1 MYTLGLW
8 GFSADKP
15 DHLYHDTGATIVK
28 DGEVIAAI
36 NEERMSRIKVLNGFP
51 FASIEEC
58 LKIAGIEYKDIDQ
71 VAMTGQPPVE
81 EMLGKRNAFW
91 QEFRRGGHN
100 LSTKVSLLGRVYQ
113 YWRRSKPS
121 LAPKFHHKRLPP
133 EEVQDKP
140 FEWVPHHIS
149 HATTAYLCSPF
160 ERAVIL
166 TLDGSDSAGGAG
178 LVGIGEPDTGM
189 KFTDSVLETNSL
201 ALVYAKITGLL
212 GFKPLRHEGK
222 VLGLAAYEDPA
233 KLRPVFDARG
243 GWIEDDGWWHIPG
256 LTQDIMRRRPPTLSK
271 IFAGQNRE
279 AIAAALQDFVEE
291 MTCLKVQHIYRT
303 NPQWQGL
310 PLVVAGGLFANVKLN
325 QRILALPEV
334 SNIYV
339 HPNMGDAGLATGAAL
354 YADAQKRNDW
364 RPKYMKTAY
373 LGTNIDT
380 SAATAACAAT
390 NIQCQPFSEESGEQE
405 LVETVAS
412 ALAEGKVIARAQGS
426 MEYGPRALGNRS
438 IIAKADDPSINDWLN
453 NQLERSEFMPF
464 APMVMAEHAKEY
476 FPDYKDEHYA
486 ARFMTIT
493 YDASDKAKKEIP
505 AAIHVDGT
513 ARPQIVYKEDN
524 PEMHAILSAYYN
536 KTGVA
541 SVINTSFNMHEEPI
555 VRTAEEAITAA
566 KQANLGGLILGG
578 CWLTKEE
585 LLKAPLEKSTEVNK
599 ETDDWLEA
607 Q

>member
-1 MYTLGLW
+1 MYTLGIW

-15 DHLYHDTGATIVK
+15 DHLYHDTGATIVR

-58 LKIAGIEYKDIDQ
+58 LRIAGIEYKDINQ
-71 VAMTGQPPVE
+71 VAMTGQPATE
-81 EMLGKRNAFW
+81 EMLGKCHAYW
-91 QEFRRGGHN
+91 KEFKLGGHN

-113 YWRRSKPS
+113 FWRRSKPS
-121 LAPKFHHKRLPP
+121 VAPKFHHKQLPP
-133 EEVQDKP
+133 KEVQDKP
-140 FEWVPHHIS
+140 FQWVPHHIS

-178 LVGIGEPDTGM
+178 LVGIGEPGKGM
-189 KFTDSVLETNSL
+189 RFIDSVLETNSL
-201 ALVYAKITGLL
+201 ALVYAKITELL

-233 KLRPVFDARG
+233 KLRPIFDACG
-243 GWIEDDGWWHIPG
+243 GWNEKEGWWHIPG
-256 LTQDIMRRRPPTLSK
+256 LTIDIMRKKPPTLSH
-271 IFAGQNRE
+271 IFSNQSRE

-354 YADAQKRNDW
+354 YADAQNRNDW
-364 RPKYMKTAY
+364 QPKYMQTAY

-380 SAATAACAAT
+380 SAATTACAAT
-390 NIQCQPFSEESGEQE
+390 NIQCQSIPEQD

-412 ALAEGKVIARAQGS
+412 ALAEGKVIARAQGN

-438 IIAKADDPSINDWLN
+438 IIAKADDPTINDWLN

-464 APMVMAEHAKEY
+464 APMVMAEHAREY

-493 YDASDKAKKEIP
+493 YDASDRAKKEIP

-513 ARPQIVYKEDN
+513 ARPQVVYKEDN
-524 PEMHAILSAYYN
+524 PEMHAILSAYYE
-536 KTGVA
+536 KTGIA

-566 KQANLGGLILGG
+566 RQANLDGLILGG
-578 CWLTKEE
+578 CWLTKQE
-585 LLKAPLEKSTEVNK
+585 LLKAPIQKTSNTEK
-599 ETDDWLEA
+599 ETGAWLEA